1 MPEPSNL
8 NDGSIWSTRVG
19 ECMGISRRSF
29 LKGGIGL
36 CASLSMSELWAL
48 GAQANKPFSACK
60 TIVIVQL
67 LGGNDGLNTVVPYAS
82 DAYYSARPTIGIKPE
97 DVLRLDANVGLH
109 NGMPELA
116 ELFKRGKLAVI
127 QGVGYPEPSRS
138 HYRSLEIWHTAEP
151 RRIEDTGWLGRYLD
165 LAAPSTATASEMF
178 FPAINVDPVFSK
190 SLSAQR
196 VFVPSVSA
204 AATDSGIA
212 SLNAIG
218 MKSGDAS
225 LNAINVNNGVS
236 SLNAISMNS
245 ASASLIGVDADD
257 GVQCRDAGSDR
268 AASDYLNRR
277 VRGRK
282 FNSNYPDDS
291 FGQGL
296 QFIAQMI
303 ATGVDCKIY
312 NITLS
317 GFDTHTNGERNHD
330 QLMRKLSSGLNA
342 FQQDLEAHGKDE
354 SVVVMAFSEFGRR
367 LAENGGCGTDHG
379 SAAPVLVLG
388 SSINGGVIGEAP
400 SLTNLRDG
408 DLVHTT
414 DFRSVYATILD
425 KWFGADSRE
434 ILGCEYEQLR
444 LFRNS

>member
-1 MPEPSNL
+1 MS
-8 NDGSIWSTRVG
+8 
-19 ECMGISRRSF
+19 ISRRSF
-29 LKGGIGL
+29 LKGGISL

-48 GAQANKPFSACK
+48 GVQAHMPSGASK
-60 TIVIVQL
+60 TLVVVQL
-67 LGGNDGLNTVVPYAS
+67 LGGNDGLNMVIPYT
-82 DAYYSARPTIGIKPE
+82 DGAYYSARPTIGIKQE
-97 DVLRLDANVGLH
+97 NVLRLDENVGLH

-116 ELFKRGKLAVI
+116 ELFKSGKLAVI
-127 QGVGYPEPSRS
+127 QGVGYPDPSRS

-165 LAAPSTATASEMF
+165 LSAPSKANASEVF

-218 MKSGDAS
+218 MKSGVAS
-225 LNAINVNNGVS
+225 LNAINIGVA
-236 SLNAISMNS
+236 SLNSVDMNS
-245 ASASLIGVDADD
+245 ASALLNGVDADN
-257 GVQCRDAGSDR
+257 GMQLKDAGSDM
-268 AASDYLNRR
+268 AASDYLNKR
-277 VRGRK
+277 VQGRK
-282 FNSNYPDDS
+282 CNSNYPDDS

-379 SAAPVLVLG
+379 SAAPILVLG
-388 SSINGGVIGEAP
+388 SSIKGGVVGEAP

-434 ILGCEYEQLR
+434 VLRSEFEQLR